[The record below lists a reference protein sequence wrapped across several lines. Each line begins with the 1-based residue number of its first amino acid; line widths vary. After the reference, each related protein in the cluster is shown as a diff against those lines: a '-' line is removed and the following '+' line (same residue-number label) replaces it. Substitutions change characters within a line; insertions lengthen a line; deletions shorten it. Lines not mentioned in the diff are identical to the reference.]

1 MLLSSVVILFFDWH
15 HKNRVFLSILS
26 SALKLPLKFLCQLF
40 GYEMVPKTRAIID
53 HVDQVD

>member
-1 MLLSSVVILFFDWH
+1 MLLSSVVILFFDRH

-40 GYEMVPKTRAIID
+40 GYEMLPKTRAIID
-53 HVDQVD
+53 HQVD